1 MVSRSIHYFF
11 LPLSRGVRPSL
22 DILCGFANND
32 RDEAII
38 RAGRPRVPNHPSR
51 ARKGG
56 GKYGW
61 KGKGEYWNIAFAPSM
76 VPVQRGQ
83 GSRRTHESIFT
94 YRSSLNYPQALKF
107 GLPTIYMRVDPR
119 GLGRG
124 RGRCKYGISMEVGQ
138 PQLRAS
144 D

>member
-1 MVSRSIHYFF
+1 MKSSPTECLLDKLPLTKSLCHGPGCPIHYFF

-61 KGKGEYWNIAFAPSM
+61 KGEGE
-76 VPVQRGQ
+76 
-83 GSRRTHESIFT
+83 
-94 YRSSLNYPQALKF
+94 
-107 GLPTIYMRVDPR
+107 
-119 GLGRG
+119 
-124 RGRCKYGISMEVGQ
+124 
-138 PQLRAS
+138 
-144 D
+144 